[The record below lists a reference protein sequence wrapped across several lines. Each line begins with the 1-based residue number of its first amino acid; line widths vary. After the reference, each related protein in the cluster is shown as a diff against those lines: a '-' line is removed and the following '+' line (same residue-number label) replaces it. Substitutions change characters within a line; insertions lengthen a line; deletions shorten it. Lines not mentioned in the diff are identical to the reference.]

1 VKTYIDTSLVLAF
14 YLDGNPLLDSV
25 PKEFPVASSR
35 LLWVEFA
42 RVLER
47 AHRAAQLTPEE
58 VVSIRRGFD
67 ETARTMN
74 RLRLTEAI
82 LLRAEGNFPLVIKT
96 LDALHLASAIAWL
109 GDEDPANLS
118 IWSLDRQFSLCAAA
132 MGYKTPLLDKSG
144 P

>member
-1 VKTYIDTSLVLAF
+1 MKIYLDTSVILACF
-14 YLDGNPLLDSV
+14 LDGNQLLDLV
-25 PKEFPVASSR
+25 PEETPVASSR

-47 AHRAAQLTPEE
+47 ASRAAQLSPEE
-58 VVSIRRGFD
+58 VVLIRRGFD
-67 ETARTMN
+67 ETSRTMN

-82 LLRAEGNFPLVIKT
+82 LQRAEGSFPLVIRT

-109 GDEDPANLS
+109 GDEDPQNLS
-118 IWSLDRQFSLCAAA
+118 LWTMDRQFNLCAAA
-132 MGYKTPLLDKSG
+132 MGYKTPLLDRSR